1 MIFWGNLYF
10 FDIFGWRGGSAPPPQ
25 ALCDGSTSKGETFF
39 RKTTF
44 FFRSRDP
51 FKKHGAE
58 ILCRT
63 ALVSRK
69 IDLRRPHSWPKE
81 FLHFCPNLGSG
92 DEHLKWARP
101 QTNCAQ
107 EKINAWAYPQC
118 RSSAVGTLNMIW
130 DHMAHAFFFPVRNW
144 SGVWLISNV
153 RCLTLNCD
161 KKAKLFWPGMGS
173 P

>member
-1 MIFWGNLYF
+1 MRYFDVMSCSVMWSDFILRYFEIIWHNLKYFEKFGNSLTYV
-10 FDIFGWRGGSAPPPQ
+10 DILMNFVFLGGGGAPPPRHKPFVTGPHQ
-25 ALCDGSTSKGETFF
+25 KWETFF

-51 FKKHGAE
+51 SKKHGAE

-107 EKINAWAYPQC
+107 EKINAWAYPHC
-118 RSSAVGTLNMIW
+118 R
-130 DHMAHAFFFPVRNW
+130 
-144 SGVWLISNV
+144 
-153 RCLTLNCD
+153 
-161 KKAKLFWPGMGS
+161 
-173 P
+173 